1 MVCNNLYKDPLTGVT
16 NLFGLLECNIENI
29 CGENGAVVVV
39 DIIKLSL
46 VNRDYGKQTGD
57 IYIKNVA
64 EIINSTMAQHS
75 DDYGNIS
82 AYRYGGDEFLLIFP
96 GKEKVGIREL
106 TNEVNCALKEK
117 MVEYG
122 IEYAGIRTAAWFY
135 NEKITTVN
143 KLLKHS
149 SIVMAKSRTDKEII
163 SEIPEWAD
171 DLIEKM
177 LFRVKD
183 TLHLLQ
189 EVNTLAMNDEISGLP
204 NHRAATLHLNEVF
217 EEYNVLKKPFTILFI
232 DGDNLKKYND
242 LGYGCGNKMIRDL
255 STLITEAL
263 RHDDKVFRWLS
274 GDEFVVILRDTSR
287 DLGFKVAER
296 IRSYVEEKTEEWQY
310 PITVSIGIANCPE
323 DGVKLDQII
332 SKSEAANAFAKRTG
346 KNRVV

>member
-1 MVCNNLYKDPLTGVT
+1 MVCNNLYKDPLTGMT

-29 CGENGAVVVV
+29 CGEKGTVIVV
-39 DIIKLSL
+39 DIIKLSY
-46 VNRDYGKQTGD
+46 VNRDYGKQVGD

-64 EIINSTMAQHS
+64 EIINSTLSQHS
-75 DDYGNIS
+75 DALGQIS

-96 GKEKVGIREL
+96 GKEKLCIHEL
-106 TNEVNCALKEK
+106 TSEINISLREK

-135 NEKITTVN
+135 NEKITEVN

-149 SIVMAKSRTDKEII
+149 SLVMAKSRTDKEII

-183 TLHLLQ
+183 TLQLLQ
-189 EVNTLAMNDEISGLP
+189 EVNTLAMNDEISGLL
-204 NHRAATLHLNEVF
+204 NHRAARLHLNEAF
-217 EEYNVLKKPFTILFI
+217 EEYNLLKKSFTILFI
-232 DGDNLKKYND
+232 DGDNLKNYNNI
-242 LGYGCGNKMIRDL
+242 GYEHGNKMIREL

-274 GDEFVVILRDTSR
+274 GDEFLVVLRDTNR
-287 DLGFKVAER
+287 DIAFKVAER
-296 IRSYVEEKTEEWQY
+296 IRIYVEEKTAEWQY

-323 DGVKLDQII
+323 DGVKLEQII
-332 SKSEAANAFAKRTG
+332 PKAEAANAFAKRTG
-346 KNRVV
+346 KNRVI

>member
-1 MVCNNLYKDPLTGVT
+1 MVCNNLYKDPLTGMT

-29 CGENGAVVVV
+29 CSENGAVVVI
-39 DIIKLSL
+39 DIIKLSF
-46 VNRDYGKQTGD
+46 VNRDFGKQIGD
-57 IYIKNVA
+57 VYIKNVA
-64 EIINSTMAQHS
+64 DIINSTLSHHN
-75 DDYGNIS
+75 DDFGKLS

-96 GKEKVGIREL
+96 GKDKLNINEL
-106 TNEVNCALKEK
+106 TKEINSVLKEK
-117 MVEYG
+117 MLEYG
-122 IEYAGIRTAAWFY
+122 VEYAGIRTAAWFY
-135 NEKITTVN
+135 NEKITSVN
-143 KLLKHS
+143 ELLKNS
-149 SIVMAKSRTDKEII
+149 SLVMAKSRTDKEII

-183 TLHLLQ
+183 TLQLLQ

-232 DGDNLKKYND
+232 DGDNLKKYNNI
-242 LGYGCGNKMIRDL
+242 GYEYGNKMIRDL

-274 GDEFVVILRDTSR
+274 GDEFVVTLRDTNR
-287 DLGFKVAER
+287 DIAFKVAER
-296 IRSYVEEKTEEWQY
+296 IRAYVEEKTEEWQY
-310 PITVSIGIANCPE
+310 PITVSIGLANCPE